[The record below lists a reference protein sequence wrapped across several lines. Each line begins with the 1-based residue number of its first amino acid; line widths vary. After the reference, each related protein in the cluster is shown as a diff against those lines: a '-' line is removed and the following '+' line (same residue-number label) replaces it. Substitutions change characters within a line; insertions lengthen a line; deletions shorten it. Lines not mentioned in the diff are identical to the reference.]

1 METKANH
8 ILVGAV
14 TLLLLAVLAGF
25 TIWLSRSAD
34 GVKKEYD
41 IFFQQSVNGLAK
53 GSGVTFSGV
62 PAGQIKEM
70 EKYISRMPG

>member
-8 ILVGAV
+8 ILVGAI

-53 GSGVTFSGV
+53 GGLALPFPVF
-62 PAGQIKEM
+62 
-70 EKYISRMPG
+70 RPGRSKK